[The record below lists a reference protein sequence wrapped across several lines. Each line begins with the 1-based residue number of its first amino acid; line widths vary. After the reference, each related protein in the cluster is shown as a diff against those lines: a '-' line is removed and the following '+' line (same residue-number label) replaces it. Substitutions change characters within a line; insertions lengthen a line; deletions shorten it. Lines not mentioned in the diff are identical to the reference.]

1 MNELDR
7 QEPVGKSVH
16 GKGGKIPVCLDNET
30 VFIDDHFSPIQAIVI
45 ISDKNLALPRERF
58 ANQI

>member
-7 QEPVGKSVH
+7 QEPVDKSVH

-30 VFIDDHFSPIQAIVI
+30 VFIDDHLIPV
-45 ISDKNLALPRERF
+45 
-58 ANQI
+58 